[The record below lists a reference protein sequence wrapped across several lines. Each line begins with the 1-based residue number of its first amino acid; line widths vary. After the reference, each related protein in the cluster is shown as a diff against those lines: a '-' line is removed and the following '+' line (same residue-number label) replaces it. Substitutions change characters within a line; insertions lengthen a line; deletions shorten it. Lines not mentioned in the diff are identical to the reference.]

1 MQSMMV
7 PYNRADVIR
16 WTLRF
21 KFIIIYLYS
30 NNIYIGTL
38 LRPSPSE
45 ISKIEKSMKI
55 IYTNKLITM

>member
-1 MQSMMV
+1 MNAKHDGTIQQGGCDS
-7 PYNRADVIR
+7 
-16 WTLRF
+16 F
-21 KFIIIYLYS
+21 KFIIIYLNS

-38 LRPSPSE
+38 FRPSPSE